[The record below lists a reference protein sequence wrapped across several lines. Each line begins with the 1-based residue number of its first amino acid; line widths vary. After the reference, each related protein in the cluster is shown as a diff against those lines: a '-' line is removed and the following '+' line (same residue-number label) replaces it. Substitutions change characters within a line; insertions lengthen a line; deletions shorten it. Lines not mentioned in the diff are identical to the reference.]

1 MSRWNRRCR
10 ALDEMREVE
19 VIPDFCPAADGSV
32 LFSMGNTRVICA
44 ATVSGDV
51 PSHAEEKGT
60 GWITADYTLLPYST
74 SPRKPRSGIRP
85 DGRSVE
91 IKRLIARSLR
101 NIVDLSKM
109 RGIVITV
116 DCDVLQADGG
126 TRTSAITGSYIA
138 LSRAISAILD
148 SGVIAESP
156 LLNRVGAISTGFI
169 GEDLLLDLDY
179 SEDSIADIDMNIIMD
194 GNNNLVEIQG
204 TGEKRSYTMDELNQM
219 LKVSSNAISRLFEI
233 QKEYE

>member
-1 MSRWNRRCR
+1 MSRWNRKYR
-10 ALDEMREVE
+10 ALDEMREVD
-19 VIPDFCPAADGSV
+19 VIADFCPAADGSV

-44 ATVSGDV
+44 ATVSSDV
-51 PSHAEEKGT
+51 PAHAEGKGK
-60 GWITADYTLLPYST
+60 GWITAEYTLLPYST
-74 SPRKPRSGIRP
+74 SPRKPRPGIRP

-91 IKRLIARSLR
+91 IRRLIARCLR

-109 RGIVITV
+109 QGVAITV

-126 TRTSAITGSYIA
+126 TRTAAITGSYIA
-138 LSRAISAILD
+138 LSRAIRTIMD
-148 SGVIAESP
+148 SGIITENP
-156 LLNRVGAISTGFI
+156 LVNRVGAISTGFI

-179 SEDSIADIDMNIIMD
+179 REDSMADIDMNIIMD
-194 GNNNLVEIQG
+194 GSNNLVEVQG

-219 LKVSSNAISRLFEI
+219 LKVSSKAISRLFDI